1 MYLYTYSP
9 PHDCS
14 SLLISA
20 RIPSR
25 GSFSPRRILIT
36 IAIIPPRKFC
46 LNASGLTIRR
56 HVASLIILP
65 AATNG
70 EERERGRER
79 EIVNPSNP
87 TARFVPAIFLF
98 FFKKK
103 KKKNLITGHGNLGRR
118 TSSSKEEE
126 EGDMTE
132 EGSSMYV
139 RKDRIT
145 AGLCSLLFRVCRRL
159 LAKPEKSRRLLAPPL
174 RSMEIKCR
182 WFLLVYERRGSL
194 LLCLGFFG

>member
-9 PHDCS
+9 SHDCT

-65 AATNG
+65 NG
-70 EERERGRER
+70 EERERE
-79 EIVNPSNP
+79 NPSNP
-87 TARFVPAIFLF
+87 TARFVPAIFSF
-98 FFKKK
+98 FLRKRPRYRSWKPPRK
-103 KKKNLITGHGNLGRR
+103 DLE
-118 TSSSKEEE
+118 EEE
-126 EGDMTE
+126 EG
-132 EGSSMYV
+132 
-139 RKDRIT
+139 I
-145 AGLCSLLFRVCRRL
+145 
-159 LAKPEKSRRLLAPPL
+159 
-174 RSMEIKCR
+174 
-182 WFLLVYERRGSL
+182 
-194 LLCLGFFG
+194 